1 MVGKQFDV
9 TNELV
14 RVPEV
19 KWGPF
24 LLRNVG
30 MESRPAGVYE
40 KVVSEDMTAPIIGAL
55 SGNVLSQFRLDLDYP
70 ASMAYLELAGTGNFP
85 DLDCV
90 GLILQVK
97 EEGVLVSGVAQR
109 DGHAEIVGVEA
120 GDTLLR
126 VDDHDVAGVPLALIL
141 EYLSG
146 TVGEKK
152 RLTVRRGEQ
161 QLSVSATVFSH
172 P

>member
-1 MVGKQFDV
+1 
-9 TNELV
+9 
-14 RVPEV
+14 
-19 KWGPF
+19 
-24 LLRNVG
+24 

-97 EEGVLVSGVAQR
+97 EDGVLVSGVAQH

-126 VDDHDVAGVPLALIL
+126 VDDHDVAGAPLALIL

-146 TVGEKK
+146 AVGEKK

-161 QLSVSATVFSH
+161 QLTVSATVLSH